1 MKRGKRPN
9 LAKDLT
15 ADYLS
20 GQLDHDRAEGIER
33 FGRRSKFNQ
42 QFKTQ
47 RTHDRRQADRT
58 DELEKLPIGRVIEV
72 HGLYCTL
79 QPQVASTADPSTSD
93 APAVR
98 ASAATVAPLLAV
110 VPKTVQ
116 RTSTTRVI
124 VGDIVRYAPSESPEP
139 GAPQARVESVL
150 DRKTILCRADSFK
163 AREAWPIVAN
173 AEQML
178 IVAAIVEPRV
188 KWGLIDRMILAA
200 RTGGLAPVLCLNKID
215 LIVPDSPDAID
226 LEEKLAHY
234 ARLGIESV
242 RTSVTQSLGLDQL
255 REKLRDRST
264 VLAGHSGVG
273 KSSIANGI
281 SPELDLRTGDISHVH
296 HKGKHT
302 TTSARIFPLPTLSAE
317 IIDTPGVKL
326 FGLWQVDRDR
336 IDAFFPDVLDGSAP
350 EWRIQSHARILESI
364 E

>member
-47 RTHDRRQADRT
+47 RTHDRRQADRA
-58 DELEKLPIGRVIEV
+58 DELDKLPTGRVIEV

-79 QPQVASTADPSTSD
+79 QPVL
-93 APAVR
+93 
-98 ASAATVAPLLAV
+98 AATPEQIAGNSAKVAAPVSPLLAV

-124 VGDIVRYAPSESPEP
+124 VGDIVRYSPSESPEP
-139 GAPQARVESVL
+139 GAPQARVEEVL

-173 AEQML
+173 AQQML

-200 RTGGLAPVLCLNKID
+200 RTGGLAPILCLNKID
-215 LIVPDSPDAID
+215 LITPDSPDAID
-226 LEEKLAHY
+226 LEEKLSHY
-234 ARLGIESV
+234 ATLGIESF
-242 RTSVTQSLGLDQL
+242 RTSVTQSIGLEPL

-281 SPELDLRTGDISHVH
+281 SPDLDLRVGDISHVH

-302 TTSARIFPLPTLSAE
+302 TTSARIFPLPILNAE

-326 FGLWQVDRDR
+326 FGLWHVDRDR
-336 IDAFFPDVLDGSAP
+336 VDEFFPDVLDGSAP
-350 EWRIQSHARILESI
+350 DWRIQSHARIIESI

>member
-1 MKRGKRPN
+1 LKRGKRPN

-20 GQLDHDRAEGIER
+20 GQFDHDRAEGIER

-47 RTHDRRQADRT
+47 RTHDRRLADRA
-58 DELEKLPIGRVIEV
+58 DELDKLPTGRVIEV
-72 HGLYCTL
+72 HGLYCTIT
-79 QPQVASTADPSTSD
+79 PADSD
-93 APAVR
+93 ASNH
-98 ASAATVAPLLAV
+98 SAQQQIKPRQLLAV

-124 VGDIVRYAPSESPEP
+124 VGDIVRYSPIESPEP
-139 GAPQARVESVL
+139 GAPQARVEAVL

-178 IVAAIVEPRV
+178 IVAAVVEPRV

-200 RTGGLAPVLCLNKID
+200 RTGGLIPILCLNKID
-215 LIVPDSPDAID
+215 LITPDSPEAID
-226 LEEKLAHY
+226 LDEKLAHY
-234 ARLGIESV
+234 ATLGIDSV
-242 RTSVTQSLGLDQL
+242 RTSVTQSIGLEPL
-255 REKLRDRST
+255 RERLRDRST
-264 VLAGHSGVG
+264 VFAGHSGVG

-281 SPELDLRTGDISHVH
+281 SPDLDLRVGDISHVH

-302 TTSARIFPLPTLSAE
+302 TTSARIFTLPMLNAE

-326 FGLWQVDRDR
+326 FGLWHVDRNRVDE
-336 IDAFFPDVLDGSAP
+336 FFPDVLDDSAP
-350 EWRIQSHARILESI
+350 DWRVESHARIIKSI
-364 E
+364 V